1 MIVRFSQII
10 PFIFQEPPRGWYLSL
25 DINASTPLPLLKHA
39 YKKGADTWIVPCLI
53 WWQLCLLLSP
63 WAAVIVV
70 QLLSDY

>member
-53 WWQLCLLLSP
+53 
-63 WAAVIVV
+63 
-70 QLLSDY
+70 